1 MAYRSRDVTEVAR
14 YGCVVTHSMP
24 ARGSLLALL
33 AMSASLVVGGC
44 GGSDDTTAGQP
55 TRDETS
61 VRRLLSDL
69 QTAAVAGDGKRIC
82 TQIFT
87 PKLAQSVATSAK
99 SGSCA
104 EEVRRNL
111 FSPATRLTVQ
121 NVTVVDDTTA
131 TATVEEASHT
141 TSTVFLVRQSG
152 RWRIRSVQSA

>member
-1 MAYRSRDVTEVAR
+1 MVS
-14 YGCVVTHSMP
+14 P
-24 ARGSLLALL
+24 ATQSLPVRGSLLALL
-33 AMSASLVVGGC
+33 TMSGILAVGGC
-44 GGSDDTTAGQP
+44 GGSDDERANKPSG
-55 TRDETS
+55 DETS
-61 VRRLLSDL
+61 VRRVLSEL

-87 PKLAQSVATSAK
+87 PKLAQSVAASSK

-111 FSPATRLTVQ
+111 FSPTTRLTVQ
-121 NVTVVDDTTA
+121 NVTVADEATA
-131 TATVEEASHT
+131 TATLQEASRT

>member
-1 MAYRSRDVTEVAR
+1 MLPPATQSL
-14 YGCVVTHSMP
+14 P

-33 AMSASLVVGGC
+33 AMVGILAVGGC
-44 GGSDDTTAGQP
+44 GGSDDEGTSKP
-55 TRDETS
+55 TGDEAS
-61 VRRLLSDL
+61 VRRVLSDL

-87 PKLAQSVATSAK
+87 PKLAQSVAASSK

-111 FSPATRLTVQ
+111 FSPTTRLTVQ
-121 NVTVVDDTTA
+121 SVRVADEATA
-131 TATVEEASHT
+131 TATVEEASRT

-152 RWRIRSVQSA
+152 RWRIRSVRSA

>member
-1 MAYRSRDVTEVAR
+1 
-14 YGCVVTHSMP
+14 VTHSVA

-33 AMSASLVVGGC
+33 AMSASLAVGGC
-44 GGSDDTTAGQP
+44 GGSDDDTADQP
-55 TRDETS
+55 SRDETS

-87 PKLAQSVATSAK
+87 PKLAHSVATSSK

-111 FSPATRLTVQ
+111 FSPTTRLTVQ
-121 NVTVVDDTTA
+121 SVTVADEANA
-131 TATVEEASHT
+131 TATVKEASRK

-152 RWRIRSVQSA
+152 RWRVRSVQAA